1 VDVPSAFDPA
11 LEERYHWVRD
21 RMNYHGYGGNIL
33 YVNLTTGQIRTEPLD
48 ETLAKK
54 YIGGCGIGLRLLHDL
69 LKPGI
74 APHSPENP
82 IIISAGP
89 LVGTLV
95 PASNKIQMLT
105 KFAIPA
111 DKEQTKYYVGI
122 ASGGSH
128 RFGLMMKN
136 AGYDQIVVTGSAKK
150 PVYLKIING
159 TIEICDAADLWGMD
173 VYETTNE
180 LTERHNGSG
189 VISIGRGGESMAP
202 LSLAFVDARN
212 TIGKGAASVM
222 GSKNLKAIAVY
233 GDQGVKVWDPKL
245 LMKLATDVNE
255 AVRQTPYFNKPGIAN
270 WSLGEK
276 WAVYYPPKIWNET
289 LLYSKGCSSCSL
301 ECKSFHKINTGLF
314 SGDTL
319 ATGVFMLVPTYGRR
333 LELKDYGESMELLA
347 ASNRLGIDFSQMA
360 GMSKFLTRLKER
372 GLLTTKD
379 MDGLDLRLGDVQGY
393 LKLAHKMA
401 NRDGIGDTMAQG
413 WHPLSLRVGV
423 DPNTDPDGDGMVKG
437 TSALYDARFTPMDPT
452 RFMCVVNPRGAMHS
466 HPITYYPGRSVSVI
480 REFCQGMGLSEEEIE
495 PIFSANDFNCGRL
508 ERHCE
513 DGEAI
518 WFALGVCSK
527 YVMYG
532 IYNIG
537 PLATFYTAV
546 TGFQIT
552 PEDLKKAGERI
563 WNLYKIINVR
573 EGFDRADDVFPGL
586 WVKTI
591 DEPIKSLRGEIRLRD
606 YFGKPLQHKD
616 LEKMLDDY
624 YDERGWS
631 SSEGTPTEWKKKAL
645 GLEDLDSKR
654 I

>member
-1 VDVPSAFDPA
+1 VDVPSAFDLA
-11 LEERYHWVRD
+11 LEGRYHWVKD
-21 RMNYHGYGGNIL
+21 RMNYYGYGGNIL
-33 YVNLTTGQIRTEPLD
+33 YVNLTTGQIKTEPLD

-74 APHSPENP
+74 PPHSPENP

-95 PASNKIQMLT
+95 PGSNKIQMLT

-111 DKEQTKYYVGI
+111 DKAQTKYYVGI
-122 ASGGSH
+122 GSGGSH

-136 AGYDQIVVTGSAKK
+136 AGFDQIVVIGSAKK
-150 PVYLKIING
+150 PVYLKIFND

-173 VYETTNE
+173 IYETTNE
-180 LTERHNGSG
+180 LMKRHEGSG
-189 VISIGRGGESMAP
+189 ILAIGRGGESMAP
-202 LSLAFVDARN
+202 LSLAFIDGRN

-233 GDQGVKVWDPKL
+233 GDRGVKIWDPKL
-245 LMKLATDVNE
+245 LVKLANNVNE
-255 AVRQTPYFNKPGIAN
+255 SIRQIPYFTKPGIAH

-276 WAVYYPPKIWNET
+276 WAVHYPAKIWEET
-289 LLYSKGCSSCSL
+289 LLNSKGCSSCAL
-301 ECKSFHKINTGLF
+301 RCKSFHKITSGVF
-314 SGDTL
+314 SGNTL
-319 ATGVFMLVPTYGRR
+319 ATGVFSLVPTYGRR

-347 ASNRLGIDFSQMA
+347 ESNRLGIDFSAMA
-360 GMSKFLTRLKER
+360 GMSKFLIRLKER
-372 GLLTTKD
+372 GLLTTRD
-379 MDGLDLRLGDVQGY
+379 MDGLDLRLGDIQAY
-393 LKLAHKMA
+393 LKMAHKLA
-401 NRDGIGDTMAQG
+401 NRDGIGDHMAQG
-413 WHPLSLRVGV
+413 WHALSLRVGV
-423 DPNTDPDGDGMVKG
+423 DPNTDPDGDGIVKG
-437 TSALYDARFTPMDPT
+437 TSTLYDGRFTPMDPT
-452 RFMCVVNPRGAMHS
+452 RFMCVVNPRGGMHS
-466 HPITYYPGRSVSVI
+466 HPITYYPGRSVGVI
-480 REFCQGMGLSEEEIE
+480 REFFQGMGLSEEEIG

-513 DGEAI
+513 DGEVI
-518 WFALGVCSK
+518 WFSLGVCSK

-537 PLATFYTAV
+537 PLAAFYTAV

-573 EGFDRADDVFPGL
+573 EGFDRADDAFPGL

-591 DEPIKSLRGEIRLRD
+591 DEPIKSGRREIRLRD
-606 YFGKPLQHKD
+606 YFGRPLQHKD
-616 LEKMLDDY
+616 LAKMLDDY

-631 SSEGTPTEWKKKAL
+631 SSNGTPSEWKKKAL
-645 GLEDLDSKR
+645 GLEDLNSGK